1 MVGCYNEPMSIS
13 LDEVRHVA
21 KLARLELDE
30 SELMSFQAQLNSLLG
45 HFEDIQHL
53 DVTDLPAKPHAVALQ
68 NVLAKDVS
76 RPGLDRDA
84 SLKNS
89 ADTKAGLFI
98 VPTIIE
104 E

>member
-1 MVGCYNEPMSIS
+1 MGGCYNEPMSIS

-30 SELMSFQAQLNSLLG
+30 AELMDFQSQLNSLLG
-45 HFEDIQHL
+45 HFQDIQHL
-53 DVTDLPAKPHAVALQ
+53 DVADLPAKPHAVALQ
-68 NVLAKDVS
+68 NVLAADIS
-76 RPGLDRDA
+76 RPGLDREKA
-84 SLKNS
+84 MGNT
-89 ADTKAGLFI
+89 AERKAGLFI